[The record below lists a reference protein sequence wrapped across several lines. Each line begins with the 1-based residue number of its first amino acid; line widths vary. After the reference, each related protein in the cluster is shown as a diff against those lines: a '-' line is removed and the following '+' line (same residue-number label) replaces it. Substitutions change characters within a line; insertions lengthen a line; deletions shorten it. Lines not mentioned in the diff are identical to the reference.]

1 MKLLRSFSG
10 REKYQQ
16 TLQRSWVPGLA
27 GFCSICTLGFLFL
40 YFQKPIYEA
49 SAQLELPENKPSY
62 SASAIASKT
71 LQQRIARAQGQINN
85 ITSQAAYIKAKL
97 NVDSEEVGVATIVNK
112 SSQVQELVQQLK
124 KLESQL
130 AQERS
135 RFKIAHKRI
144 LKLQEEINHAKQL
157 LRNKIQDI
165 VDFQEKKILE
175 SSQLAQIQ
183 QELAVKLVKLEAS
196 NIGLLQEIHN
206 LSNIQVLSYAI
217 HPDRPISNYFIAYF
231 GLAAL
236 GLLVILVIVV
246 AVYLLEVFDKSPK
259 TITQNQKIFDYTWLG
274 VIPTFPALPT
284 SRADTDPLLPQI
296 IVKNDPASDLSESYR
311 MLQSNLNFFS
321 SNRIIKAI
329 TITSSVTKE
338 GKSSI
343 TANLAYTMAQL
354 GKKVLIIDANLH
366 SPIQHRIWNTHNDRG
381 LSNNIV
387 EKIDPRSTIQAIMSN
402 LDLVSA
408 GTMPAASANL
418 LRSQIMKKLINFW
431 AKLYDCILIDSPALD
446 INSQASILG
455 GIAHNILLVVRPG
468 MLEQKQ
474 ANLTREILQNS
485 EQNILGMVFNDISH
499 NLESYSDFYR
509 GLEEKTQITPETN
522 SLKKSS
528 VELWET
534 ITHVSSKSDQ
544 NNPNSKLNIKTLK
557 DIDRDELE
565 AIIINLQQNLDT
577 STQLV
582 QEQEDEL
589 FMKRQDVRKLQRK
602 VNIANNSER
611 YSLENKLQQ
620 EQELKNMLN
629 ETLIGQRHN
638 LNKKIKIL
646 LQYRQLLTEKQ
657 YD

>member
-16 TLQRSWVPGLA
+16 TLQTSWLPGLA
-27 GFCSICTLGFLFL
+27 GFCSIFTLGFLFL
-40 YFQKPIYEA
+40 YFQKPIDEA

-62 SASAIASKT
+62 SASAITSKT

-85 ITSQAAYIKAKL
+85 ITSQTAYIKAKL
-97 NVDSEEVGVATIVNK
+97 NVNSEEVGVATIVNK

-130 AQERS
+130 AQDRS
-135 RFKIAHKRI
+135 RFKISNKRI

-175 SSQLAQIQ
+175 SSQLAQIE
-183 QELAVKLVKLEAS
+183 QELAVKLVTLEAS
-196 NIGLLQEIHN
+196 NIGLLREIHH
-206 LSNIQVLSYAI
+206 LSNIQVLSYGTHA
-217 HPDRPISNYFIAYF
+217 DRPISNYFIAYF

-259 TITQNQKIFDYTWLG
+259 TITETQKIFD
-274 VIPTFPALPT
+274 
-284 SRADTDPLLPQI
+284 
-296 IVKNDPASDLSESYR
+296 
-311 MLQSNLNFFS
+311 
-321 SNRIIKAI
+321 
-329 TITSSVTKE
+329 
-338 GKSSI
+338 
-343 TANLAYTMAQL
+343 
-354 GKKVLIIDANLH
+354 
-366 SPIQHRIWNTHNDRG
+366 
-381 LSNNIV
+381 
-387 EKIDPRSTIQAIMSN
+387 
-402 LDLVSA
+402 
-408 GTMPAASANL
+408 
-418 LRSQIMKKLINFW
+418 INY
-431 AKLYDCILIDSPALD
+431 K
-446 INSQASILG
+446 ASILG
-455 GIAHNILLVVRPG
+455 SIAHETLLVVRPG
-468 MLEQKQ
+468 ILEQKQ

-499 NLESYSDFYR
+499 NLESYNDFYR
-509 GLEEKTQITPETN
+509 ALEEKTQIAPETN

-534 ITHVSSKSDQ
+534 ITHVSSESYQ
-544 NNPNSKLNIKTLK
+544 NHPNSKLNIKKLK

-611 YSLENKLQQ
+611 YTLENQLQQ